1 MSNGQLHDDKLFQGL
16 HDRLSDYEAPYNGAD
31 WDAMNR
37 SLDKLPKTN
46 QFRWKFSLNTIGIM
60 LGIVGLTVVGVV
72 IASGHD
78 NHSATQPENRNAS
91 NVSSTPAALTTNNTN
106 TTNLQAIT
114 GNNSVSVVA
123 ISDGNSAPEMN
134 SHKDLNNPKRNS
146 GDDNKI
152 PFRLGDQIDPV
163 KGFVNNTKEDPALM
177 KSHGDMK
184 QPDVYYDIDENGN
197 VKPIKIKHKHDS
209 VNGVQEIKQDSAPQP
224 PAIEPEPTA
233 PTDGQRIG
241 FGDDEP
247 RQ

>member
-31 WDAMNR
+31 WDAMSR

-78 NHSATQPENRNAS
+78 NHPATQPDSRNVS
-91 NVSSTPAALTTNNTN
+91 NVNTTPAPAANNNVQVTN
-106 TTNLQAIT
+106 TQVVS
-114 GNNSVSVVA
+114 NNSSVPVITVSN
-123 ISDGNSAPEMN
+123 GSATPEMN

-146 GDDNKI
+146 ADDNI

-197 VKPIKIKHKHDS
+197 VKPIKIKHKHDTAS
-209 VNGVQEIKQDSAPQP
+209 GMQEIKQDSAPHA
-224 PAIEPEPTA
+224 PAIDPEPTA
-233 PTDGQRIG
+233 PTDGQRVG